1 MSSSRIRIPD
11 PNPGSE
17 SRVCIPGPNPGSAS
31 RVRMPDPSPRPESRI
46 RHLGPE
52 SRIRHY
58 RSSLPP
64 HCSLPLTL
72 WIPLTS
78 SPTPHCSSPLS
89 FRRSDRAHVCSLP
102 ANGRSSL
109 LRLRNAGDLH
119 MCMDIVHV
127 HGRCACAWTLCMCM
141 DAVHVHGHCACAH
154 VSCAHAHM
162 YHAAC
167 VGFTLSHFLLCAAR
181 SGCAVGHP
189 VPPAQRCSPL

>member
-11 PNPGSE
+11 PNPRSE
-17 SRVCIPGPNPGSAS
+17 SRIRIPDPNPGSAS

-78 SPTPHCSSPLS
+78 SPTPHCSPPLS

-102 ANGRSSL
+102 SNGRSSL

-127 HGRCACAWTLCMCM
+127 HGRCACATCIICT
-141 DAVHVHGHCACAH
+141 CTR
-154 VSCAHAHM
+154 VSCGFHAES
-162 YHAAC
+162 
-167 VGFTLSHFLLCAAR
+167 LSAVCCTKWLCRRPPSASRSALLTFVTRA
-181 SGCAVGHP
+181 P
-189 VPPAQRCSPL
+189 

>member
-17 SRVCIPGPNPGSAS
+17 SRIRIPGLHPGSECQIPHLGPNPGSVTWAPNPGS
-31 RVRMPDPSPRPESRI
+31 DIIARRSCSP
-46 RHLGPE
+46 
-52 SRIRHY
+52 
-58 RSSLPP
+58 
-64 HCSLPLTL
+64 PLTL

-127 HGRCACAWTLCMCM
+127 HGRCACATCIMCT
-141 DAVHVHGHCACAH
+141 CTR
-154 VSCAHAHM
+154 VSCGFHAES
-162 YHAAC
+162 
-167 VGFTLSHFLLCAAR
+167 LSAVCCTKWLCHRPPSASRSALLTFVTRA
-181 SGCAVGHP
+181 P
-189 VPPAQRCSPL
+189 